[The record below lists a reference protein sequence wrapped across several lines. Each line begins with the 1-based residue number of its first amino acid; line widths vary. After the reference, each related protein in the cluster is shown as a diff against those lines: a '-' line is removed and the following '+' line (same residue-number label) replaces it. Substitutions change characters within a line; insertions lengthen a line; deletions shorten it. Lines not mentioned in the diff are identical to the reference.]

1 MSGSDEGS
9 ADRLREFTQFRQ
21 RMNQRILAEPNQV
34 VRRFFALDTQTYQA
48 GALDVKTKELLGL
61 VASMVLRCDD
71 CISYHVAQCKEAGV
85 SREEFFETFSVG
97 LVVGGSIVIPHL
109 RRAVD
114 FLDQLEGG
122 AQAPL
127 STHTTERVAAARTWG
142 SGFVKA
148 SNARAA
154 HRGGACVRALALLD
168 QGRFGRL
175 HRHRA

>member
-1 MSGSDEGS
+1 MSGSDDGS

-48 GALDVKTKELLGL
+48 GALEVKTKELLGL
-61 VASMVLRCDD
+61 VASLVLRCDD

-85 SREEFFETFSVG
+85 TREEFFETFSVG

-122 AQAPL
+122 AQAPAQ
-127 STHTTERVAAARTWG
+127 H
-142 SGFVKA
+142 
-148 SNARAA
+148 A
-154 HRGGACVRALALLD
+154 HD
-168 QGRFGRL
+168 
-175 HRHRA
+175 